1 MKELEIQKIA
11 DLLKALGEFNRL
23 SLVYELC
30 QCQTPQNAMCLCRCC
45 SVDASVASRHLK
57 LLKQEEIVTLEKNGR
72 ERTYALNR
80 DYVARTL
87 RLLADK
93 IENNNGDDNE

>member
-1 MKELEIQKIA
+1 MNDVNIQEIA

-30 QCQTPQNAMCLCRCC
+30 QCQTPQNAMCLCNCC
-45 SVDASVASRHLK
+45 SVDASVVSRHLK
-57 LLKQEEIVTLEKNGR
+57 ILKQEGIVVLEKNGR

-80 DYVARTL
+80 AYVASRL
-87 RLLADK
+87 RALADK
-93 IENNNGDDNE
+93 IENPQ

>member
-1 MKELEIQKIA
+1 MNDVDIQEIA

-30 QCQTPQNAMCLCRCC
+30 QCQTPQNAMCLCNCC
-45 SVDASVASRHLK
+45 SVDASVVSRHLK
-57 LLKQEEIVTLEKNGR
+57 ILKQEGIVILEKNGR

-80 DYVARTL
+80 EYVASRL
-87 RLLADK
+87 RALADK
-93 IENNNGDDNE
+93 IENPQ